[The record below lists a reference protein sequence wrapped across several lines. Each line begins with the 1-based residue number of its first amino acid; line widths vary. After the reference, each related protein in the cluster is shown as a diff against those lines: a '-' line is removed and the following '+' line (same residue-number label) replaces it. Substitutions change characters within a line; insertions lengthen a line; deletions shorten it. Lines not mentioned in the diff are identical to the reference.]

1 MRFLVCMALG
11 KNLVIAARLSA
22 AVVLLGAVTVLC
34 ADLPARAEAEPPTHA
49 APATGPSVLS
59 MRVVDGDTIE
69 NTVSGIRYRLE
80 NVDAAPTGDA
90 AGCASERA
98 LGERAAAAAE
108 QLLGRAR
115 TLALTPTGRFDQAG
129 KPLVFVSLDG
139 RDLGE
144 LLMAQGAARPA
155 RARAEP
161 WCDTAGDLLL

>member
-1 MRFLVCMALG
+1 MALG

-34 ADLPARAEAEPPTHA
+34 ADLPARAEAEL
-49 APATGPSVLS
+49 APHPLSANGPSILT
-59 MRVVDGDTIE
+59 MRVIDGGTLE
-69 NTVSGIRYRLE
+69 NTTNGIRYRLE
-80 NVDAAPTGDA
+80 NVDAAPTGDQA
-90 AGCASERA
+90 ACVSERD
-98 LGERAAAAAE
+98 LGERAAAATE
-108 QLLGRAR
+108 QLVGRAR
-115 TLALTPTGRFDQAG
+115 AVSLTPTGRLDQAG

-155 RARAEP
+155 RARAQP

>member
-1 MRFLVCMALG
+1 MRFLVRMALG
-11 KNLVIAARLSA
+11 KNLVIAAKLSA
-22 AVVLLGAVTVLC
+22 AVVLLGAATVLC
-34 ADLPARAEAEPPTHA
+34 ADLPARAEAEPSAHA
-49 APATGPSVLS
+49 TPAAGPSILT

-69 NTVSGIRYRLE
+69 NTANGIRYRLE
-80 NVDAAPTGDA
+80 NVDAAPTGEA

-115 TLALTPTGRFDQAG
+115 TLALTSTGRFDQAG

>member
-1 MRFLVCMALG
+1 
-11 KNLVIAARLSA
+11 
-22 AVVLLGAVTVLC
+22 
-34 ADLPARAEAEPPTHA
+34 
-49 APATGPSVLS
+49 

-69 NTVSGIRYRLE
+69 NTANGVRYRLQ

-90 AGCASERA
+90 ADCASERVQ
-98 LGERAAAAAE
+98 GERAAAAVE

-115 TLALTPTGRFDQAG
+115 TLALTATGRFDQTG
-129 KPLVFVSLDG
+129 QPMVFVSIDG

>member
-1 MRFLVCMALG
+1 MRFLVRMALG

-34 ADLPARAEAEPPTHA
+34 ADLPARAEAKLPVQA
-49 APATGPSVLS
+49 AAAAGPSVLTI
-59 MRVVDGDTIE
+59 RVIDGDTIE
-69 NTVSGIRYRLE
+69 NTANGARYRLQ
-80 NVDAAPTGDA
+80 NIDAAPTGEA
-90 AGCASERA
+90 ADCPSERA
-98 LGERAAAAAE
+98 LGERATAAAE

-115 TLALTPTGRFDQAG
+115 RLALTPAGGVDQAG
-129 KPLVFVSLDG
+129 NALVFVSLDG